1 MMQIKLV
8 NRVKRIRGQL
18 DAIERLLSE
27 ADIGSDVLIL
37 LANARGGVN
46 SLLAATL
53 EAHIQHILLST
64 RQDPT
69 SCRELAVTLNDLVHA
84 YLK

>member
-1 MMQIKLV
+1 MTQRKLV

-27 ADIGSDVLIL
+27 ANAGGDVLIF
-37 LANARGGVN
+37 LANIRGGVN

-53 EAHIQHILLST
+53 ATHIEHIFLSE
-64 RQDPT
+64 RQD
-69 SCRELAVTLNDLVHA
+69 SAASRELPGLLIDLVHA